1 MMRDGKRIVIKTPF
15 LRDLRRNLRSLIIS
29 AVHSEV
35 KMLDQFLKMY
45 ENKSYSQL
53 TQDEREDREKFYEM
67 KWSLIDSLCSSI
79 CECNTCTR
87 SDRDMV
93 YVEDVKGW
101 CCTECYDNDKYFTPS
116 KLYTSPKYNYVA
128 WYNQKKEEFNRL
140 YKKDREEPLE

>member
-15 LRDLRRNLRSLIIS
+15 LRELRQNLRSLIIS

-35 KMLDQFLKMY
+35 RMLDLFLEMY
-45 ENKSYSQL
+45 DNKPYSQL
-53 TQDEREDREKFYEM
+53 TREEKNDRSKFY
-67 KWSLIDSLCSSI
+67 KLRWSLTDSLHSSI

-93 YVEDVKGW
+93 YVEEVKGW
-101 CCTECYDNDKYFTPS
+101 CCTECYDNDKYFVPS

-140 YKKDREEPLE
+140 YKKKQVE